1 MLKFVVFNP
10 KTTDKSQKTVGNMF
24 ITSKALRRMKM
35 KNKIRQLFEELLE
48 DYYLAEDDIIS
59 ERTSNYQAEIKELDN
74 KIEDYRN
81 KLNIILKDGE

>member
-1 MLKFVVFNP
+1 
-10 KTTDKSQKTVGNMF
+10 
-24 ITSKALRRMKM
+24 M

-48 DYYLAEDDIIS
+48 DYYLAEDDAIS
-59 ERTSNYQAEIKELDN
+59 EHSYDYQEDIKELDN

>member
-1 MLKFVVFNP
+1 
-10 KTTDKSQKTVGNMF
+10 MF
-24 ITSKALRRMKM
+24 ITSKVPRRMKM

-59 ERTSNYQAEIKELDN
+59 ERSSNYQAEIKELDN

>member
-1 MLKFVVFNP
+1 MLKFVVFSP
-10 KTTDKSQKTVGNMF
+10 KTTDKSRKTVGNMF
-24 ITSKALRRMKM
+24 IISKALRRMKM

-48 DYYLAEDDIIS
+48 DYYLAEDDNIS
-59 ERTSNYQAEIKELDN
+59 ERASNYQEEIKELDN

>member
-1 MLKFVVFNP
+1 
-10 KTTDKSQKTVGNMF
+10 
-24 ITSKALRRMKM
+24 MKM

-48 DYYLAEDDIIS
+48 DYYLAEVDIIS
-59 ERTSNYQAEIKELDN
+59 ERASNYQMEIKELDN

>member
-1 MLKFVVFNP
+1 
-10 KTTDKSQKTVGNMF
+10 MF
-24 ITSKALRRMKM
+24 ITSKALRGMRM

-48 DYYLAEDDIIS
+48 DYYLAEDDNIS
-59 ERTSNYQAEIKELDN
+59 ERASNYQAEIRELDN

>member
-10 KTTDKSQKTVGNMF
+10 KIADKSRKTVGNMF
-24 ITSKALRRMKM
+24 ITSKALRGMKM

-48 DYYLAEDDIIS
+48 DYYLAEDDAIS
-59 ERTSNYQAEIKELDN
+59 EHSYDYQEDIKELDN

-81 KLNIILKDGE
+81 